1 MNPLELPVYASIY
14 EKTQKTNSKGAG
26 AYNTP
31 DVMSGVTSVGNSDLR
46 ELDGS
51 EDLMVDIEIRP
62 NGSPFNNGKENSQ
75 HNRSN
80 NWNLPLKSPD
90 VTQATLNRGIRNF
103 ERSKGLT
110 PPKPDVHNK
119 PIRSKSRN
127 KKKSSSKGKRGNYVI
142 QKRMRSVNQSISI
155 N

>member
-1 MNPLELPVYASIY
+1 
-14 EKTQKTNSKGAG
+14 
-26 AYNTP
+26 
-31 DVMSGVTSVGNSDLR
+31 MSGVTSLGNSDLR

-51 EDLMVDIEIRP
+51 EDLMVDIEISRR
-62 NGSPFNNGKENSQ
+62 NGSPFDNGKENSQ
-75 HNRSN
+75 HNKSNRSN

-90 VTQATLNRGIRNF
+90 VTQASLNRGIRNF

-110 PPKPDVHNK
+110 PPKPDTHNK

-142 QKRMRSVNQSISI
+142 QKRMRSVN
-155 N
+155 